1 MNRKQ
6 SGLTMISWMVVIGLV
21 GIQGVM
27 ALRIIPVYINYSTL
41 KTVMDDIQNKPETKG
56 MSGKQ
61 LNKSFRKRLKTN
73 NLYALAKNKNA
84 FKFKKIQGGY
94 NVKADYEERGAIL
107 GNLEFVAT
115 FNYEVDVITR

>member
-6 SGLTMISWMVVIGLV
+6 SGLTMISWIVVIGLV

-41 KTVMDDIQNKPETKG
+41 KTVMDDMQAKASIKG
-56 MSGKQ
+56 MTGKE
-61 LNKSFRKRLKTN
+61 LNKAFRKRLKTN
-73 NLYALAKNKNA
+73 NLYDLASDKEA

-94 NVKADYEERGAIL
+94 NLKADYEERGAIL

-115 FNYEVDVITR
+115 FNYQVDVLTK